1 MTTMIAGFSCVTL
14 QYLAVTNSIPVEEKP
29 KILSEF
35 SKDLGLSH
43 DHQFQAAIK
52 GEVEFVPGN

>member
-1 MTTMIAGFSCVTL
+1 MIAGFSCVTL